1 MNIAFAAS
9 EIFPYAKTG
18 GLGDVSGALPIALR
32 KLGHNVKVFMP
43 NYNTINH
50 EKYFIN
56 YCHNLG
62 AMQVRLGGVI
72 HEVHAHMTHLP
83 DSDIEI
89 YFIDKPFYYHRNKIY
104 TNDADEDE
112 RFSLFQKSVIE
123 ILQRL
128 QFRPDIIHCNDWQTG
143 LIPLLIK
150 DNYSWDRMFDRTAS
164 VITIHNIGYQ
174 GRFAKSALMK
184 AEINENLF
192 YENSPVETWGSANFL
207 KAGLMFAD
215 AINTVSETYAKE
227 IMTTEYGAGLEGVL
241 HFRRGDFRG
250 IVNGVD
256 YNVWNP
262 SIDKLIPYH
271 YSADDLSGKH
281 ENKKHLLRAM
291 HLPEM
296 ENVPLIGIVSRMVS
310 QKGFSLFADAIYN
323 LMSADAQWVILGSGE
338 SKFENLFKA
347 VANAFPRTAAVHIG
361 YNDSLSHLI
370 EAGAD
375 MFLMPSLYEPCGLN
389 QIYSLKYGTVPIV
402 RNTGGLADTVQDWNY
417 FLHQGLE
424 SGTGFSFNDATA
436 DALTECVFRAIKTYR
451 FKDAWN
457 KIIRNGMSKDYS
469 WEVSAKK
476 YDDLYKHALYK
487 RNGS

>member
-9 EIFPYAKTG
+9 EIFPFAKTG
-18 GLGDVSGALPIALR
+18 GLGDVSGALPKALR
-32 KLGHNVKVFMP
+32 NLGHQVKVFMP

-50 EKYFIN
+50 AKYFIN
-56 YCHNLG
+56 YCHDIG
-62 AMQVRLGGVI
+62 AINVRLGNVV

-89 YFIDKPFYYHRNKIY
+89 YFIDKPYYYHRDKIY
-104 TNDADEDE
+104 TNDSDEDE
-112 RFSLFQKSVIE
+112 RFILFQKSVIE

-128 QFRPDIIHCNDWQTG
+128 QFRPDIFHCNDWQTG
-143 LIPLLIK
+143 LIPLFLK
-150 DNYSWDRMFDRTAS
+150 DNYSWDRMFDNTAS
-164 VITIHNIGYQ
+164 VLTIHNIGYQ
-174 GRFAKSALMK
+174 GRFSKSALLK
-184 AEINENLF
+184 AEINPDLF

-227 IMTTEYGAGLEGVL
+227 IMTSEFGAGLEGVL
-241 HFRRGDFRG
+241 QFRRNDFRG

-262 SIDKLIPYH
+262 ANDKLIPHH
-271 YSADDLSGKH
+271 YTAEDKSNKY
-281 ENKKHLLRAM
+281 ENKKHLLRSM
-291 HLPEM
+291 HLPER
-296 ENVPLIGIVSRMVS
+296 ENVPLIGIVSRMVA
-310 QKGFSLFADAIYN
+310 QKGFSLFAEAIYD
-323 LMSADAQWVILGSGE
+323 LMNADAQWVILGSGE
-338 SKFENLFKA
+338 TKLENLFKS
-347 VANAFPRTAAVHIG
+347 VANAFPHKVAVHIG
-361 YNDSLSHLI
+361 YNDALSHLI

-402 RNTGGLADTVQDWNY
+402 RNTGGLADTVLDWNY
-417 FLHQGLE
+417 YLHQGLE
-424 SGTGFSFNDATA
+424 IGTGFSFNDSSA
-436 DALTECVFRAIKTYR
+436 DALSETVLRAIKTYHY
-451 FKDAWN
+451 KDAWN

-476 YDDLYKHALYK
+476 YIDLYNHALWK
-487 RNGS
+487 RNNG